1 MTNLK
6 KLSFAIATTLLS
18 TQTFA
23 AGFQVNAQSANGIGR
38 AWSGDAAIADNAAV
52 LARNPAAMSM
62 FKKRA
67 FSGGIT
73 YAATDVEVRDVA
85 WKTAPVSFGH
95 NDSAAESKAIPN
107 LFYIHP
113 YSDKIAFGV
122 GLFSNFG
129 TGTDNKVILEQNPD
143 RVMPTD
149 LLGNTEVTTIN
160 LNGSISYKI
169 NEHVS
174 LGFGLDIIRGG
185 GKLSR
190 KTTDPRQFPVCIKN
204 TPNGDCQNVDLV
216 NVDATG
222 WGIGGIVGAL
232 FQLNEN
238 NRWGI
243 SYRVSPEFKAKGD
256 LDLFAGGLTPAS
268 FDELILPLPNI
279 FQVAGF
285 HQVNDKFAVHYT
297 AKLTQWSRF
306 DQITLKGGKL
316 GKNPVPDRPLKVYE
330 WKDSWLY
337 SVGGTYTINDT
348 WKVRAGYMFDNSVID
363 KITSISLPDSDRNW
377 YTAGVSYK
385 LNESSTIDFGYANV
399 RGKYTKVDEYSKP
412 ANANAIA
419 FTKGSAN
426 YFSVQYSREF

>member
-6 KLSFAIATTLLS
+6 KLSIAIATTLLS

-23 AGFQVNAQSANGIGR
+23 AGFQVNAQSATGIGR
-38 AWSGDAAIADNAAV
+38 AWSGDAAIADNASV
-52 LARNPAAMSM
+52 LARNPAAMSL

-85 WKTAPVSFGH
+85 LASDKPVSFGH
-95 NDSAAESKAIPN
+95 NDSAAKNRAIPN

-113 YSDKIAFGV
+113 YSDKIAFGA
-122 GLFSNFG
+122 GLFTNFG
-129 TGTDNKVILEQNPD
+129 TGTDNTSILKDNPNQ
-143 RVMPTD
+143 VLPVD

-174 LGFGLDIIRGG
+174 LGLGLDVIRGG

-190 KTTDPRQFPVCIKN
+190 KGQLPFG
-204 TPNGDCQNVDLV
+204 PNGTLVDGTLV

-222 WGIGGIVGAL
+222 WGVGGIFGIL
-232 FQLNEN
+232 FQANEN

-256 LDLFAGGLTPAS
+256 LDLFSSEAKATAS
-268 FDELILPLPNI
+268 YDELILPLPNI

-285 HQVNDKFAVHYT
+285 HQLNDKFAVHYT
-297 AKLTQWSRF
+297 AKLTQWGRF
-306 DQITLKGGKL
+306 DQITLEGGKL
-316 GKNPVPDRPLKVYE
+316 GNNPVPDRPLKVYD
-330 WKDSWLY
+330 WKDSWLF
-337 SVGGTYTINDT
+337 SVGGTYTINDK
-348 WKVRAGYMFDNSVID
+348 WKVRAGYMFDQSVID
-363 KITSISLPDSDRNW
+363 EKTSISLPDSDRNW
-377 YTAGVSYK
+377 YTVGVSYN
-385 LNESSTIDFGYANV
+385 LDSDSTIDFGYANV
-399 RGKYTKVDEYSKP
+399 RGKYTKVNEKSLVTGATVAY
-412 ANANAIA
+412 
-419 FTKGSAN
+419 TKGNAN
-426 YFSVQYSREF
+426 YFSIQYSKQF